1 MPNCSKPVQIPSFDL
16 TRQNAE
22 LKDELLEALASVI
35 ERGQFILG
43 ENVSAFEKE
52 VARLCGVKFGIGVGN
67 GSDALY
73 LALLALG
80 IGPGD
85 EVITTPFTFFAT
97 AGSIARTGARPVF
110 VDIDAATWNLD
121 PALIEAKITPR
132 TRAILPVHLY
142 GCPAE
147 MGAIV
152 ALAEKYNLKIIE
164 DAAQAIRAAYK
175 GKKVGSFGDAAC
187 LSFFPTKNLG
197 AFGDAGMVV
206 TDNPDLADKVRLL
219 RVHGARPKYYHQLL
233 GVNSRLDELQAAVL
247 KLKLEHLSRWNER
260 RRSIASLYSQLLKG
274 LAEEGL
280 LRLPSVPEG
289 MEHIFHQYTIQAG
302 ERDKLQAWLKE
313 RGIGSTI
320 YYPQP
325 LHLQKV
331 FASYGHKEGDF
342 PVAERAA
349 REVLSLPM
357 FPELTDDEVKIVAEA
372 IIEFFKR

>member
-1 MPNCSKPVQIPSFDL
+1 
-16 TRQNAE
+16 
-22 LKDELLEALASVI
+22 
-35 ERGQFILG
+35 
-43 ENVSAFEKE
+43 
-52 VARLCGVKFGIGVGN
+52 
-67 GSDALY
+67 
-73 LALLALG
+73 
-80 IGPGD
+80 
-85 EVITTPFTFFAT
+85 
-97 AGSIARTGARPVF
+97 
-110 VDIDAATWNLD
+110 
-121 PALIEAKITPR
+121 
-132 TRAILPVHLY
+132 
-142 GCPAE
+142 
-147 MGAIV
+147 
-152 ALAEKYNLKIIE
+152 
-164 DAAQAIRAAYK
+164 
-175 GKKVGSFGDAAC
+175 
-187 LSFFPTKNLG
+187 
-197 AFGDAGMVV
+197 
-206 TDNPDLADKVRLL
+206 
-219 RVHGARPKYYHQLL
+219 
-233 GVNSRLDELQAAVL
+233 VL

>member
-1 MPNCSKPVQIPSFDL
+1 VPNCSKPVQIPSFDL

-164 DAAQAIRAAYK
+164 DAAQAIGAAYK

>member
-164 DAAQAIRAAYK
+164 DAAQAIGAAYK

>member
-1 MPNCSKPVQIPSFDL
+1 VPNCSKPVQIPSFDL

-35 ERGQFILG
+35 ERRQFILG

-164 DAAQAIRAAYK
+164 DAAQAIGAAYK